1 VNEPSVNEHR
11 VNEQHVLTIERLGQ
25 RGEGVARTDQG
36 NIFVPYTVPGD
47 TIFAEINGD
56 SARVIDLITRSPDRE
71 APFCPYYGTCGG
83 CAIQG
88 YREEAYR
95 EWKRG
100 LVVDALARVDVDATV
115 DPLIDAHGDGRRRA
129 TFHARFDAAG
139 QARVGFMEARSHDLV
154 AIDFCPL
161 FAPSLDGAVTAAR
174 GIAEE
179 FARLRKPFDILVTG
193 AASGLDID
201 VRGTGRLDERTTQ
214 TLIAAAERFDL
225 ARLSNH
231 RRLLVQRR
239 PPQLQVGRALVH
251 LPPGAFLQATVKGE
265 ATLVELVT
273 HAAANSKRIA
283 DLFCGIGTFALRL
296 AERAEVLALDG
307 DAAALCALTQAARST
322 PGLRTIRT
330 ERRDL
335 MRRPLSPEELAAFDA
350 VVFDPPRAGAEAQAQ
365 ALAKSHVPLVI
376 AVSCNAQT
384 FARDA
389 AILIAAGYKAK
400 RITPVDQFRQSPH
413 VEIVGIFR
421 RAATKGRARRSL
433 LSG

>member
-1 VNEPSVNEHR
+1 

-25 RGEGVARTDQG
+25 RGEGVARMDQG

-47 TIFAEINGD
+47 TISAEINGD
-56 SARVIDLITRSPDRE
+56 SARLIGIIKPSPDRE

-95 EWKRG
+95 KWKRG
-100 LVVDALARVDVDATV
+100 LVIDALARAGVDATV
-115 DPLIDAHGDGRRRA
+115 DPPIDAHGEGRRRA
-129 TFHARFDAAG
+129 TFHARFDSAG
-139 QARVGFMEARSHDLV
+139 HAMIGFMEARSHDLV

-161 FAPSLDGAVTAAR
+161 FAPSLDGAVAAAR
-174 GIAEE
+174 GIAEQL
-179 FARLRKPFDILVTG
+179 ASLRKPLDILVTG
-193 AASGLDID
+193 ASAGLDMD
-201 VRGTGRLDERTTQ
+201 VRGAGSLNEKHTQ
-214 TLIAAAERFDL
+214 ALIAAAERFDL

-231 RRLLVQRR
+231 RRLLVERR
-239 PPQLQVGRALVH
+239 PPQLRVGRALVH
-251 LPPGAFLQATVKGE
+251 LPPGAFLQATEKGE
-265 ATLVELVT
+265 ASLAERVT
-273 HAAANSKRIA
+273 RAAANSKRVA

-296 AERAEVLALDG
+296 AERAEVLTLDG
-307 DAAALCALTQAARST
+307 DAAALCALTQAARIT
-322 PGLRTIRT
+322 PGLRTIKT

-335 MRRPLSPEELAAFDA
+335 MRRPLSAQELAPFDA
-350 VVFDPPRAGAEAQAQ
+350 VIFDPPRAGAEAQAH

-389 AILIAAGYKAK
+389 AFLVAGGYRPE